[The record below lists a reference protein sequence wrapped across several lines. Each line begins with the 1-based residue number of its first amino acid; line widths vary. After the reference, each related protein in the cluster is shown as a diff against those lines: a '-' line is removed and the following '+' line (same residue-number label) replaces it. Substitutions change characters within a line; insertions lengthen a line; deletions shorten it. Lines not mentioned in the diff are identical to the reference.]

1 MHRTAVRL
9 SGFAVVL
16 AVLFTGG
23 WAVGRQFPTEDE
35 PAPHQM
41 DHGNGTHDTETG
53 AAVDLTTTGGD
64 TP

>member
-1 MHRTAVRL
+1 MHRTALRL

-23 WAVGRQFPTEDE
+23 WAVGEQVPTDDE

-41 DHGNGTHDTETG
+41 DHTG
-53 AAVDLTTTGGD
+53 QDADAGHGAGADTTGGEA
-64 TP
+64 P